1 MSALLSSLS
10 RSPSSLQFTANPVN
24 CWQHCHDKRKT
35 LSPSLYPSLFAEFI
49 RLYYY
54 QCICPIGF
62 SDHMY
67 ILYCSNSLPVL
78 LNHPWKFILKLKR
91 TKCWGGSQHQSD
103 TEHHDDDHSWEVG
116 MYAVYRPGG
125 EDTPCTPC
133 RTVKCA
139 KVHCQ
144 AFQCTA
150 LPDSRVSVNLK
161 YLQNQ
166 YIPST
171 VLYLCLYHTCTV
183 FVWYVLGVQCG
194 CHKNMP
200 SNHGPSRPCRVTTVG
215 AGLDKV
221 VMCAMWK

>member
-1 MSALLSSLS
+1 
-10 RSPSSLQFTANPVN
+10 
-24 CWQHCHDKRKT
+24 
-35 LSPSLYPSLFAEFI
+35 
-49 RLYYY
+49 
-54 QCICPIGF
+54 
-62 SDHMY
+62 
-67 ILYCSNSLPVL
+67 
-78 LNHPWKFILKLKR
+78 
-91 TKCWGGSQHQSD
+91 
-103 TEHHDDDHSWEVG
+103 

-150 LPDSRVSVNLK
+150 LAGSRVSVNLK

-166 YIPST
+166 YIPCT

-221 VMCAMWK
+221 VMCAMWKKLRIGKQHIQLVMTSSCCATIFEKRAALNMHTHQMYGGVPKNY